1 MSTYGSGPG
10 YGNKTAGN
18 NHVGDTETAPH
29 FGSAGDS
36 APYSGSNESGS
47 GTTGGAG
54 VGNKTGSHEGRQR
67 RDSTI
72 GKMMEKAGS
81 MLHSPKIE
89 QKGHAKRE
97 AAGHYFAGA
106 TTGNGHEE
114 HQHVGGSVGGGSSGD
129 DEMYSPA
136 TGDRVR
142 PKAGGGHGADQ
153 HEGMHG
159 AVGGGAVGGGTV
171 GGTAAAAARDVSPM
185 DTSAAAAD
193 QVPGDQYGSS
203 ERTGYG
209 RDTSYE
215 TGRDNY

>member
-1 MSTYGSGPG
+1 
-10 YGNKTAGN
+10 
-18 NHVGDTETAPH
+18 
-29 FGSAGDS
+29 
-36 APYSGSNESGS
+36 
-47 GTTGGAG
+47 
-54 VGNKTGSHEGRQR
+54 
-67 RDSTI
+67 
-72 GKMMEKAGS
+72 MEKAGS

-106 TTGNGHEE
+106 SIGNGHDE
-114 HQHVGGSVGGGSSGD
+114 QQQLGGPVGDAG
-129 DEMYSPA
+129 ETYSPA

-142 PKAGGGHGADQ
+142 TKAGGGHGADH

-159 AVGGGAVGGGTV
+159 AVGSGAGG
-171 GGTAAAAARDVSPM
+171 AAAARDVSPM

-193 QVPGDQYGSS
+193 QLPGDQYGSS